1 MISSSR
7 DKVVSR
13 MLVRARAARQSSAS
27 NAIVRAF
34 SVQSSRRFL
43 QENDRKDP
51 RAYIAMILG
60 GASVMS
66 LVNTQDDEADAG
78 PVSLIGP
85 GKSFASCQQQVLKAP
100 PPSATGLPTPGMPAK
115 VS

>member
-1 MISSSR
+1 M
-7 DKVVSR
+7 
-13 MLVRARAARQSSAS
+13 RARAARKSSAS
-27 NAIVRAF
+27 NAVVRAF
-34 SVQSSRRFL
+34 SVQSSCTFL

-66 LVNTQDDEADAG
+66 LLNSRDDEADTG

-100 PPSATGLPTPGMPAK
+100 LPSTTGLPTPGMPAK